1 MLRTAASL
9 RGRTLAVITADL
21 VVALHFAFVVF
32 ATLGG
37 LLVMRWPPVAWA
49 HVPAALWAAYVEF
62 SGTICPLTPLEN
74 RLRAAGG
81 LATYEGDFIDRYVMP
96 LLYPVGLTRDT
107 QLWLGIALVGIN
119 VAAYWFAFGRA
130 RRGHSR

>member
-1 MLRTAASL
+1 VSSLAAD
-9 RGRTLAVITADL
+9 I
-21 VVALHFAFVVF
+21 VVVVHFAFVAF

-37 LLVMRWPPVAWA
+37 LLVARWPRTAWLHVPAVAWA
-49 HVPAALWAAYVEF
+49 LYVEW

-81 LATYEGDFIDRYVMP
+81 QPTYEGGFIERYLMP

-107 QLWLGIALVGIN
+107 QFWLGAALVGIN
-119 VAAYWFAFGRA
+119 VAAYVVAWRAA
-130 RRGHSR
+130 RRRRRTLA